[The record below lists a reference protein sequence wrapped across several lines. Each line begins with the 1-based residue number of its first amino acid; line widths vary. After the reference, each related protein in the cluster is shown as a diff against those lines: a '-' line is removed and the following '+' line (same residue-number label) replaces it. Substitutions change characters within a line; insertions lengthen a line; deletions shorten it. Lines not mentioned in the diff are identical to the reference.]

1 MIRGTRKSSPVLRSA
16 TLALA
21 SFSLVLSTLALTSE
35 AGATTL
41 AQKRALARTILAEKQ
56 KVDLQVSIL
65 EQKYV
70 QARSNLTAISQKIAN
85 TRSIVANIKRR
96 VSSGN
101 EQLKSD
107 VLFAYV
113 TNGATQGNNL
123 LFGSNAAKVGTI
135 NLYSRLAQGNISTRI
150 SNLMNYRIQ
159 LTAERQILYSQQNQ
173 AAALTRVANY
183 ALSQGLAL
191 QRAEQAKLNS
201 VNSQIRA
208 ILQAVQNAQ
217 NAAYLAN
224 WHRQHPDSH
233 FPVPPPNSKANIAIR
248 AAESFIGVPYV
259 WGGASHS
266 GVDCSGLIMLAYA
279 AAGIFFPHYSGAQ
292 YADTVRVP
300 LWAIRPGDLLFYGW
314 HGNQH
319 VAMYVGHGAMIEAEM
334 TGTRVHI
341 TPVRLGY
348 GFAGLGRPR
357 T

>member
-1 MIRGTRKSSPVLRSA
+1 MLAAVAVCSSTVAVSPRPAGASK
-16 TLALA
+16 LA
-21 SFSLVLSTLALTSE
+21 SERARAVALYNQIQRINGHVE
-35 AGATTL
+35 FLGQRYDQ
-41 AQKRALARTILAEKQ
+41 AQIKLNQINNEIT
-56 KVDLQVSIL
+56 
-65 EQKYV
+65 
-70 QARSNLTAISQKIAN
+70 N
-85 TRSIVANIKRR
+85 TRSAVANIERR
-96 VSSGN
+96 VHQGN
-101 EQLKSD
+101 SRLRSD
-107 VLFAYV
+107 AIFAYV
-113 TNGATQGNNL
+113 TNGSAQNNNPLFCSDATKIGATNVYN
-123 LFGSNAAKVGTI
+123 
-135 NLYSRLAQGNISTRI
+135 RLAEGNIGTTLANLKNNRI
-150 SNLMNYRIQ
+150 E
-159 LTAERQILYSQQNQ
+159 LTQQRSKLAAEDRQ
-173 AAALTRVANY
+173 AAAAAATAKKAFREA
-183 ALSQGLAL
+183 QGLQASL
-191 QRAEQAKLNS
+191 QRALAQVKGQIAYYVRQA
-201 VNSQIRA
+201 
-208 ILQAVQNAQ
+208 
-217 NAAYLAN
+217 AAAAAAKAASAFG
-224 WHRQHPDSH
+224 HSKRIKG
-233 FPVPPPNSKANIAIR
+233 FPAPPPNSKANIAIR